1 MPLRT
6 FQVVTFGCK
15 VNQAEGEHLAAR
27 LREAGLS
34 EAPPRT
40 QADLVIVNTCAVTAE
55 AARQGRQALRRAL
68 RAGAR
73 VALTGCGAH
82 PAALD
87 KALEAMSGLDLIE
100 PDKDRLARR
109 LADAL
114 GAGSR
119 LNEAARLTP
128 DAGPG
133 RSRALLKVQDGCPS
147 ACAYCIVRLVRPE
160 PRSVPIEAA
169 VEEARRL
176 VGAGFHELVL
186 CGIHLGLYGLDLA
199 SNKKRPQGSF
209 LPPQGHFRWRQ
220 CGFDTKNDPWGR
232 FSGEDVG
239 LSGGL
244 AVLLEALLAVP
255 GLGRVR
261 LSSLEP
267 MEVRGDLLAL
277 MAAEPRRLCPHLHLP
292 LQSGD
297 DAVLRRMNRPY
308 GAGEFLGQ
316 VAAIR
321 QALDRP
327 AITTDILVGFPG
339 ETPAAFENTLR
350 AMTEARFSR
359 VHVFPFSPRPGT
371 PAAAMP
377 DRVPRGTVK
386 ERRRRAAALGEALA
400 REYRE
405 SLIGREAEVVVER
418 VTADGGAE
426 GLSER
431 YVRVRIAPP
440 LGANLARRA
449 LLAVRIVRAAGDWL
463 EAAPEA

>member
-1 MPLRT
+1 
-6 FQVVTFGCK
+6 
-15 VNQAEGEHLAAR
+15 
-27 LREAGLS
+27 
-34 EAPPRT
+34 
-40 QADLVIVNTCAVTAE
+40 
-55 AARQGRQALRRAL
+55 
-68 RAGAR
+68 
-73 VALTGCGAH
+73 
-82 PAALD
+82 
-87 KALEAMSGLDLIE
+87 
-100 PDKDRLARR
+100 
-109 LADAL
+109 
-114 GAGSR
+114 
-119 LNEAARLTP
+119 
-128 DAGPG
+128 
-133 RSRALLKVQDGCPS
+133 
-147 ACAYCIVRLVRPE
+147 
-160 PRSVPIEAA
+160 
-169 VEEARRL
+169 
-176 VGAGFHELVL
+176 
-186 CGIHLGLYGLDLA
+186 
-199 SNKKRPQGSF
+199 
-209 LPPQGHFRWRQ
+209 
-220 CGFDTKNDPWGR
+220 
-232 FSGEDVG
+232 
-239 LSGGL
+239 
-244 AVLLEALLAVP
+244 VLLEALLAVP